1 MRSGHPPGPEG
12 DDRWAARS
20 LQGLARVTVNLQ
32 LRLRPEALGLD
43 NRGMGGTMGIT
54 IHNLLGSSMFRPM
67 SLSLLGE
74 PEGVIHCRNEQ
85 IRSSTGDHA
94 R

>member
-1 MRSGHPPGPEG
+1 MEVVVSWYNR
-12 DDRWAARS
+12 
-20 LQGLARVTVNLQ
+20 
-32 LRLRPEALGLD
+32 D
-43 NRGMGGTMGIT
+43 NRGMGGNMGIA
-54 IHNLLGSSMFRPM
+54 IHNLLGLSVLHPM

>member
-1 MRSGHPPGPEG
+1 
-12 DDRWAARS
+12 
-20 LQGLARVTVNLQ
+20 
-32 LRLRPEALGLD
+32 
-43 NRGMGGTMGIT
+43 MGIA

-85 IRSSTGDHA
+85 IRSQPEITLDEWGHSSGNHS
-94 R
+94 